1 MTDDA
6 LPLVLVT
13 RALPEGWLSRLDGRC
28 RLLQGDADTPGFDPP
43 LRAALPRADAIL
55 CLLTERIDAALLDRA
70 PRLRVVSTMAVG
82 VDHIDVAACTAR
94 GIPVGH
100 TPDVLTE
107 ATADLAIALL
117 LAVARRLPWAAAD
130 AREGRWSTWSPTGWL
145 GADLHGASLGI
156 VGLGKI
162 GAAVARRAHG
172 FGLRLSYAS
181 PRARPELE
189 EGLGLRRLPLPELL
203 AGSDF
208 VSLHVP
214 LGPDTRHLIDARAL
228 RRMKPTAI
236 LINTARGPVVDPA
249 ALAEALHAGTIGGAA
264 LDVTDPEPLP
274 PEHPL
279 YACPNLLV
287 LPHIGSAT
295 WGTRRRMAELAADNV
310 LAGLEGRSLPCTVNP
325 EVRPRA
331 ATERSDPAEP
341 T

>member
-1 MTDDA
+1 MNDV

-28 RLLQGDADTPGFDPP
+28 RLLVGDADTPGFDPP
-43 LRAALPRADAIL
+43 LLAALPRAEGIV

-94 GIPVGH
+94 GIAVGH
-100 TPDVLTE
+100 TPGVLTE
-107 ATADLAIALL
+107 ATADLALALL
-117 LAVARRLPWAAAD
+117 LAAARRLPQAAAD

-145 GADLHGASLGI
+145 GADLHGARLGI
-156 VGLGKI
+156 VGLGQI

-172 FGLRLSYAS
+172 FGLELRYAS

-189 EGLGLRRLPLPELL
+189 ASLGLRRVPLPELL
-203 AGSDF
+203 ATSDF
-208 VSLHVP
+208 ITLHVP
-214 LGPDTRHLIDARAL
+214 LRAQTRHLIDAQAL

-236 LINTARGPVVDPA
+236 LVNTARGDVVDPE
-249 ALAEALHAGTIGGAA
+249 ALAQALRAGTIAAAA
-264 LDVTDPEPLP
+264 LDVTSPEPLP

-287 LPHIGSAT
+287 VPHIGSAT

-310 LAGLEGRSLPCTVNP
+310 LAGVEGRSLPYPV
-325 EVRPRA
+325 
-331 ATERSDPAEP
+331 DPALASQ